1 LGGRSR
7 RASGAASHK
16 TRPPARVNKGKDGRV
31 TVNPSQCADIPGIHM
46 NILTITNL
54 ILSHQLRLARVR
66 MNNVLGRQ
74 KQKVTLI
81 GLGKMGAG
89 MAGRIIRMGHDLTV
103 WNRTAAKADPLVAA
117 GAKLGS
123 SVEGA
128 VGDADIVITS
138 LMDDASVL
146 ELVNGVLLTAMKPG
160 AIHLCVTTIS
170 PGCGDQLRNLHA
182 RAGTR
187 YVSGPVLGRPDAA
200 AAGRLVTYLAGA
212 PDAIK
217 AVKPVCE
224 SYAMVAIEL
233 SDRPSVANSMKLTVN
248 YVAASVIE
256 IIGETYAFAEKSGI
270 DLSQVQQFFQM
281 AFAHPALKL
290 YAEKARKR
298 DYVSG
303 VSFTMSAGLKDVR
316 LMLSA
321 AEQAGMSFE
330 IGKIIERKM
339 LAALSSD
346 LANADWSATCEV
358 TRREAGL
365 SSSGLS

>member
-1 LGGRSR
+1 
-7 RASGAASHK
+7 
-16 TRPPARVNKGKDGRV
+16 
-31 TVNPSQCADIPGIHM
+31 M
-46 NILTITNL
+46 NIFTMIGL
-54 ILSHQLRLARVR
+54 ILRHLLRLACVR
-66 MNNVLGRQ
+66 ADNLLGR
-74 KQKVTLI
+74 KKKKVAFI

-89 MAGRIIRMGHDLTV
+89 MAGRILRMGYDLSV
-103 WNRTAAKADPLVAA
+103 WNRTAAKADPLVAT
-117 GAKLGS
+117 GAKLAS
-123 SVEGA
+123 SAEA
-128 VGDADIVITS
+128 AAGDADIVITS

-146 ELVNGVLLTAMKPG
+146 ELVNGVLLKAMKPG

-170 PGCGDQLRNLHA
+170 PKCGDELQHLHSQ
-182 RAGTR
+182 AGTR
-187 YVSGPVLGRPDAA
+187 YVSGPVAGRPDAA

-217 AVKPVCE
+217 IVKPVCE
-224 SYAMVAIEL
+224 SYAIVAIEV
-233 SDRPSVANSMKLTVN
+233 SDRSSVANSMKLAVN

-270 DLSQVQQFFQM
+270 DLSHVQQFFQM

-290 YAEKARKR
+290 YAQKARKR

-303 VSFTMSAGLKDVR
+303 VGFTMSGGLKDVR

-321 AEQAGMSFE
+321 AEEAGMNFE